1 MKCFMCGIQ
10 ENTNALY
17 ICYAHTHS
25 HCFPSTS
32 IYIPFREDEA
42 TSGGQTFL
50 FALVNALVVVAIVVV
65 MTIVLVLLF
74 KYRCYRVR

>member
-1 MKCFMCGIQ
+1 M
-10 ENTNALY
+10 LY
-17 ICYAHTHS
+17 LWYPESTTTLYDTYTHS
-25 HCFPSTS
+25 PPTS